1 MSEGQSGTYC
11 TLRNWL
17 VELPLESAAA
27 NDGELGKRLEKW
39 TRQEMGKE
47 GWIGEGEEE
56 ESEMG
61 STQRRKKG
69 LPANGLGDNKC
80 VASEAP
86 PLSVVPS
93 KWRGKLDGLAHLGPL
108 SIVSAWV
115 RYSDPA
121 KARCEARLRKTTTTA
136 KWRRRGG

>member
-61 STQRRKKG
+61 LSTEGMTCVMSPSETGG
-69 LPANGLGDNKC
+69 LL
-80 VASEAP
+80 
-86 PLSVVPS
+86 
-93 KWRGKLDGLAHLGPL
+93 
-108 SIVSAWV
+108 
-115 RYSDPA
+115 
-121 KARCEARLRKTTTTA
+121 KA
-136 KWRRRGG
+136 